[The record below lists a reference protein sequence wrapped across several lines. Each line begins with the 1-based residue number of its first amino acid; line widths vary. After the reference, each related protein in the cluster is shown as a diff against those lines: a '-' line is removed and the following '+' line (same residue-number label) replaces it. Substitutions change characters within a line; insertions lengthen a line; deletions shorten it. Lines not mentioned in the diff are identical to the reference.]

1 MIIVMNRFSVTPGRE
16 ADFEAA
22 FKDRARLVDT
32 MPGFLCQDVLKPV
45 GDGVFLTMTRWR
57 SMEDFEGWTK
67 SDSFR
72 QGHARRHE
80 GMFTAHPKLEIYE
93 VFESTWK

>member
-22 FKDRARLVDT
+22 FRDRAKLVDQQ
-32 MPGFLCQDVLKPV
+32 PGFLCQDVLKPV
-45 GDGVFLTMTRWR
+45 GKGVFLTMTRWA
-57 SMEDFEGWTK
+57 SMAAFEAWTQ
-67 SDSFR
+67 SDAFK
-72 QGHARRHE
+72 QGHARRHP
-80 GMFTAHPKLEIYE
+80 GMFAGHPQLEIYE